1 MYIKDTLSRKV
12 FNVLNTLFIS
22 LVMLSCVLPFMH
34 ILALSL
40 SDNAAAT
47 AGRVTLW
54 PIGFNVEAYK
64 YVASKREFLSATWIS
79 LCRVVLGTTLNMFLV
94 IIASYPMS
102 KETKVFRQRPF
113 YVWFFI
119 VTMFFGGG
127 LIPSYMVI
135 RALGLLNTI
144 WALILPG
151 AFSAWNMIL
160 LMNFFRGVP
169 KEMEEAAYL
178 DGAGHWKILW
188 RIYIPVSTPVLAT
201 LLLFTVVGHWNSW
214 FDGMFYMNS
223 PSKYPLATYLS
234 TLIMNNNMN
243 VSNMSEEQL
252 KRLMSFSD
260 KTLRSAQ
267 IFVAMVPILLV
278 YPFLQKY
285 FMKGIVVGSVKG

>member
-1 MYIKDTLSRKV
+1 MYIKDSLGRKV
-12 FNVLNTLFIS
+12 FNVLNILLITIIMF
-22 LVMLSCVLPFMH
+22 SCILPFMH

-40 SDNAAAT
+40 SNNIAAT
-47 AGRVTLW
+47 AGKVTLW
-54 PIGFNVEAYK
+54 PIGFNLEAYRYLAGK
-64 YVASKREFLSATWIS
+64 HEFLSATWIS
-79 LCRVVLGTTLNMFLV
+79 FVRVVLGTALNMFLV
-94 IIASYPMS
+94 IIAAYPMS
-102 KETKVFRQRPF
+102 KETKVFKQRPF

-135 RALGLLNTI
+135 RALGLLDTI

-160 LMNFFRGVP
+160 LMNFFRGIP
-169 KEMEEAAYL
+169 KEMEEAAFL
-178 DGAGHWKILW
+178 DGAGHWKMLW

-201 LLLFTVVGHWNSW
+201 LLLFIVIGHWNSW

-223 PSKYPLATYLS
+223 PAKYPLATYLS

-243 VSNMSEEQL
+243 VTNMDEEQL
-252 KRLMSFSD
+252 RKLLSFSE

-267 IFVAMVPILLV
+267 IFVAMVPILMV